1 MQFTTCTRNGCTN
14 LANLHLLLVS
24 DASHLDLGELDP
36 CLDDALGD
44 VGGLDTS
51 SSVTLAWLT
60 PTQRQI
66 LDPTYLTPT
75 NGQRSELT
83 NL

>member
-14 LANLHLLLVS
+14 LANFHLLLVS
-24 DASHLDLGELDP
+24 DVSHLDLGELDP

-44 VGGLDTS
+44 VGGLDAS
-51 SSVTLAWLT
+51 SSVPLAWLS
-60 PTQRQI
+60 PAQRQI
-66 LDPTYLTPT
+66 LDPAYLAPT
-75 NGQRSELT
+75 DGQRAELT

>member
-1 MQFTTCTRNGCTN
+1 MQFTTCTRNGFTN

-36 CLDDALGD
+36 RLDDALGD
-44 VGGLDTS
+44 VGLDAS
-51 SSVTLAWLT
+51 SSMTLAWLT

-75 NGQRSELT
+75 NRQRSELT